1 MEFASLMLALACCA
15 GEADVVFLRLLWC
28 SRSLLPFSVLCR
40 GYAADGVLVDTE
52 EEILTFSDIDE
63 FVVVGIMPGGFA
75 CVP

>member
-1 MEFASLMLALACCA
+1 MLALACRA
-15 GEADVVFLRLLWC
+15 GEADVFLRLLWC
-28 SRSLLPFSVLCR
+28 SRSLLPSSVLCR
-40 GYAADGVLVDTE
+40 GYEADGVLVDTE

>member
-1 MEFASLMLALACCA
+1 M
-15 GEADVVFLRLLWC
+15 FLRLLWC

-40 GYAADGVLVDTE
+40 GYEADGVLVDTE